1 MNITVS
7 EDILAKIRKRKGGTA
22 LVSTLLDLAGR
33 SNTEYHRGVLHG
45 YLLCLTTTGVITGD
59 DAMCILEQIVR

>member
-7 EDILAKIRKRKGGTA
+7 EDILAKIKKRKGGTA
-22 LVSTLLDLAGR
+22 LISTLLDLTGR

-45 YLLCLTTTGVITGD
+45 YLLSLTTTGVITGD
-59 DAMCILEQIVR
+59 DAISILEQIQR